1 MRLRGLIVAT
11 SLLACIGAA
20 SAAETLRM
28 GGGPSGGA
36 WHPAWSAGVQLLT
49 KELGQKYTF
58 QYSPSQGSV
67 ENVRRVRLG
76 ELASGWAHIP
86 QVYESWTGTGLFQK
100 DGPNQDYRVVANV
113 REQMQITAVLAESP
127 IKSFSDM
134 KGKVVN
140 LLAKGSGSS
149 VNCVNMFTALGLMDQ
164 IDERYLGFAAAG
176 RALGDR
182 QIDVYCS
189 AGVPYT
195 IPALTEISLRKPV
208 RYISLTDEEQKKIV
222 DKHKFYAP
230 ATIPIQKEVN
240 GMDAPAKTIGY
251 DVWWIVS
258 KKVSDQA
265 VYDMLKTVA
274 DPENLKALSAAA
286 GYWKSLSGKFD
297 ALKEH
302 KIYVH
307 PAAAK
312 YWRERGQKV
321 PDEVVKGYGS
331 S

>member
-1 MRLRGLIVAT
+1 M
-11 SLLACIGAA
+11 GA
-20 SAAETLRM
+20 
-28 GGGPSGGA
+28 
-36 WHPAWSAGVQLLT
+36 HPASLRIVDRHGPVPEGRPESGLPHRRERARADADHRGSRREPDQVVQRYEGQSR
-49 KELGQKYTF
+49 EL
-58 QYSPSQGSV
+58 
-67 ENVRRVRLG
+67 
-76 ELASGWAHIP
+76 
-86 QVYESWTGTGLFQK
+86 
-100 DGPNQDYRVVANV
+100 
-113 REQMQITAVLAESP
+113 
-127 IKSFSDM
+127 
-134 KGKVVN
+134 
-140 LLAKGSGSS
+140 
-149 VNCVNMFTALGLMDQ
+149 DQ

-222 DKHKFYAP
+222 AKHKFYAP

-297 ALKEH
+297 ALEEH